1 MMKKTIGLTTFS
13 TLAFFCAGSFL
24 VASEPAA
31 EWTFQGEGPLRDI
44 RGGIEAMQSD
54 ANPEGTVS
62 IAAGEV
68 QFLPRM
74 EDGVSRGGTLEV
86 PWDPLVAHFN
96 KGFSI
101 AFVLTYTSLERGE
114 MGKDMGIIDTMRRI
128 PGPFRFGV
136 NQGPNGEKY
145 YVRITT
151 DPTGDPAIT
160 ITTDRQQTVVGRPVE
175 VLISFEEKEDGKC
188 AVKLFL
194 DGELVKSEE
203 GETYPLFDAT
213 DLVIGSYV
221 ERGMT
226 QNFFEGSIANL
237 RIYNSPSPAAE

>member
-13 TLAFFCAGSFL
+13 TFAFFCAGSFL

-151 DPTGDPAIT
+151 DPTGDPTIT
-160 ITTDRQQTVVGRPVE
+160 MTTDRQQTVVGRPVE

-221 ERGMT
+221 ERGLT